1 METRKPIGA
10 FLVRPSEK
18 NAQDYSLS
26 VKVSS
31 GNNNTVKHFR
41 IQHDSETGRYFV
53 GPHAKQYKSVT
64 DLINHIRKYEL
75 YIFRTPNCYHCNSIE
90 SSKRIAIPLTAAC
103 PKISTPDSR
112 LSYLAN
118 ASHCNSFQL

>member
-26 VKVSS
+26 VKVSTTG

-41 IQHDSETGRYFV
+41 IQHNSETGRFFV
-53 GPHAKQYKSVT
+53 GPHSKQYKSVT
-64 DLINHIRKYEL
+64 ELINHIRKYEL
-75 YIFRTPNCYHCNSIE
+75 YIFRTSIVVKIILQSHRKE
-90 SSKRIAIPLTAAC
+90 SQ
-103 PKISTPDSR
+103 SR
-112 LSYLAN
+112 
-118 ASHCNSFQL
+118 